1 MRTDFNKTIILDFD
15 DFADFEE
22 TPVQPA
28 PTPIV
33 PAAAPTP
40 VVTAPS
46 ITLGPLVTDIEKL
59 CTKGGNVAESESDK
73 SIEKRVLSLFDCVN
87 AGALD
92 FSWRNRFRGFFTFL
106 EISKF

>member
-1 MRTDFNKTIILDFD
+1 MTSTFNSTVFVLEFD

-22 TPVQPA
+22 TPEPVPTPAVPA
-28 PTPIV
+28 PL
-33 PAAAPTP
+33 
-40 VVTAPS
+40 VVNTPS

-59 CTKGGNVAESESDK
+59 CTKGGIIAGSETDK

-92 FSWRNRFRGFFTFL
+92 FSWRNRFRFFL
-106 EISKF
+106 ECHR